1 MVAALFFVQAI
12 HSRTIVAIMKDN
24 VVKTKSFQFAVHVAA
39 CCRELIES
47 REYVLS
53 RQLLRSGT
61 SIGANVREAINASTR
76 KDFAYKLG
84 VALRESDE
92 TLYWLE
98 LLFTS
103 GYIPEPQFKHLHEKG
118 EELIRILTTIL
129 KTTRQTL

>member
-1 MVAALFFVQAI
+1 M
-12 HSRTIVAIMKDN
+12 RDN
-24 VVKTKSFQFAVHVAA
+24 VVKIKSFQFAVIVAG

-61 SIGANVREAINASTR
+61 SIGANVREAINASSR

-98 LLFTS
+98 LLFAS
-103 GYIPEPQFKHLHEKG
+103 NYIVEAKFKLLHEKA
-118 EELIRILTTIL
+118 EELIRILTSIL
-129 KTTRQTL
+129 KTTRQTLR